1 MKTSQIAFAVA
12 ALITVSSCNDASDSS
27 APPSVQ
33 AQVEALPN
41 EQPEPDRGPP
51 AAARDLNDDGKND
64 FFVEVQGSKLA
75 SARAALLNL
84 AFHQPGQAEA
94 ELAFQ
99 VEEGDAQLSLVLI
112 VPYENLASRKFSAR
126 VVVGPP
132 TRGQATATL
141 FLGDEQQREGLVSI
155 SMAPG
160 GRFSGSVEGHGI
172 EFFGK
177 LVLSCAVPAQSL
189 PSKVAVPIPDDGTPV
204 LVNDSEFK
212 SAECSKAK
220 LALL

>member
-1 MKTSQIAFAVA
+1 MKTSQIALAVS
-12 ALITVSSCNDASDSS
+12 ALITVSSCNDASEPS

-33 AQVEALPN
+33 PRVEALPN
-41 EQPEPDRGPP
+41 EQPESDLGPP
-51 AAARDLNDDGKND
+51 AAARDLNDEGKND

-99 VEEGDAQLSLVLI
+99 VEGDAQLSLVLS
-112 VPYENLASRKFSAR
+112 VPYETLASRKFSAR
-126 VVVGPP
+126 VVGGPP
-132 TRGQATATL
+132 TPGQATATL
-141 FLGDEQQREGLVSI
+141 FLGEEQQREGLVSI
-155 SMAPG
+155 SIAPG

-177 LVLSCAVPAQSL
+177 LVLSCAVPVQSL
-189 PSKVAVPIPDDGTPV
+189 PSKLEVPIADDGTPV
-204 LVNDSEFK
+204 LVDDSEFK